1 MDDIKL
7 YGRNDKELERLLCTI
22 KKCSDNIGMAFGIDK
37 CAKAAFIM
45 ERLASTSGIKLNEDT
60 SNRELD
66 QEEHKNIQEQTVEME
81 DNMPKRKKKD
91 LERVLQ
97 TSKSYSSH

>member
-66 QEEHKNIQEQTVEME
+66 QEEHKNIQEQTVEMDE
-81 DNMPKRKKKD
+81 HMPK
-91 LERVLQ
+91 
-97 TSKSYSSH
+97 

>member
-1 MDDIKL
+1 
-7 YGRNDKELERLLCTI
+7 
-22 KKCSDNIGMAFGIDK
+22 MAFGIDK

-66 QEEHKNIQEQTVEME
+66 QEEHKNI
-81 DNMPKRKKKD
+81 
-91 LERVLQ
+91 
-97 TSKSYSSH
+97 